1 LNHSQIITIFKYI
14 KIYPS
19 QSGTGC
25 QEILS
30 TIEHTALSSLAGTAG
45 AAWVAGICWP
55 GINNLDHLKLI
66 KTFKTWQ
73 FHAISGIVGK
83 IQMSILGGEGCRY
96 CAPRHSLGPSH
107 DISYIFIHD
116 HTCASHIQPSQT
128 IRNYQNHQKI
138 LQTFTNHHSNSQY
151 PNISQ
156 YNSIHR
162 NISHAGHKKKSKH
175 TALSSSAGP
184 FPGTAGTAGAAWGA
198 MGCWL
203 LLAKHTWCLVNLDH
217 PKISKTCKNMAIP

>member
-138 LQTFTNHHSNSQY
+138 LHSQTITVIHSIPIYLNTTQY
-151 PNISQ
+151 IAIYPTQ
-156 YNSIHR
+156 
-162 NISHAGHKKKSKH
+162 GTKKN
-175 TALSSSAGP
+175 LSTLRCP
-184 FPGTAGTAGAAWGA
+184 
-198 MGCWL
+198 L
-203 LLAKHTWCLVNLDH
+203 LLGHFQVLLELLVQPGLLAFAGQALT
-217 PKISKTCKNMAIP
+217 ILII